1 MVNPLNIIFVK
12 RNMYVSIRLAAS
24 NRHSHQKKLKMLIT
38 SSWPLACLCTTVLFS
53 QVNFSSNVQHECNT
67 GLH

>member
-24 NRHSHQKKLKMLIT
+24 NRHSHQKKIKNVNNEFV
-38 SSWPLACLCTTVLFS
+38 AFS
-53 QVNFSSNVQHECNT
+53 MSVYHCVV
-67 GLH
+67 